1 MENNKIFELKVFT
14 MPTCSTCSAAK
25 QIAHDVAKKLGLS
38 YREVNMGTREG
49 LEEGI
54 ALNITS
60 APSITLN
67 DEIIVA
73 GRLISREKLEEEV
86 RKRLE
91 KWNMRLNRV

>member
-1 MENNKIFELKVFT
+1 MKDKKTFELKVFT
-14 MPTCSTCSAAK
+14 MPTCSICSAAK
-25 QIAHDVAKKLGLS
+25 QIAYDVAKKLGLS
-38 YREVNMGTREG
+38 YREVNMGTNEG
-49 LEEGI
+49 LKEGKP
-54 ALNITS
+54 LNITS

-91 KWNMRLNRV
+91 KWNTYGV